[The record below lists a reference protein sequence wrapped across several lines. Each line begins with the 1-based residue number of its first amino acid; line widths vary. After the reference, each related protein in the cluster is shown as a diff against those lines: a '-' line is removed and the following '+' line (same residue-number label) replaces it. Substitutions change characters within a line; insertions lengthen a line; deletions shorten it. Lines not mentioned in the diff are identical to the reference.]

1 MPCPRWPCE
10 EGGGTI
16 EDGDAFP
23 IGMKKHRL
31 ILKLGVAEKLCV
43 LLRDK
48 QFDGSWETMLRWI
61 RTDGSAEQRA
71 EDIPR
76 IRRLMAY
83 EKKHGVTLQDTLT
96 KELRRKG
103 L

>member
-1 MPCPRWPCE
+1 
-10 EGGGTI
+10 
-16 EDGDAFP
+16 
-23 IGMKKHRL
+23 MKKHQL

-48 QFDGSWETMLRWI
+48 QFDGSWETMLQWR

-76 IRRLMAY
+76 IHRLMAY
-83 EKKHGVTLQDTLT
+83 EKQHGVTLKDTLT
-96 KELRRKG
+96 EELGGRGYRRRG
-103 L
+103 